1 MKKTKSLP
9 AIIMLVAGLI
19 DCIFSIYYHLSLW
32 EFTRQLLLVLIIF
45 YLIGCVVAIVI
56 DINFKAMEEEDA
68 KQAEAEEPL
77 DPEIEKEPEEVDI
90 SKEEEESEDTGDS
103 KDFEE
108 EEETAESA

>member
-56 DINFKAMEEEDA
+56 DINFKVMEEEEKGED
-68 KQAEAEEPL
+68 EEEEPL
-77 DPEIEKEPEEVDI
+77 DLGIEIEPEKVDI
-90 SKEEEESEDTGDS
+90 SEEEEESEDAGDS
-103 KDFEE
+103 EAV
-108 EEETAESA
+108 EETAESA

>member
-9 AIIMLVAGLI
+9 AIIMLAAGLI

-56 DINFKAMEEEDA
+56 DINFKAMEDDEGAEGTEGEEGLEEPKDSEDA
-68 KQAEAEEPL
+68 EGTGDEGSAEENEEPL
-77 DPEIEKEPEEVDI
+77 PENLEDI
-90 SKEEEESEDTGDS
+90 QSET
-103 KDFEE
+103 
-108 EEETAESA
+108 

>member
-56 DINFKAMEEEDA
+56 DINFKAMEEEEGEE
-68 KQAEAEEPL
+68 KEEEPL
-77 DPEIEKEPEEVDI
+77 DLEIPKEPDELNI
-90 SKEEEESEDTGDS
+90 SEEEEESEDAGDS
-103 KDFEE
+103 EAV
-108 EEETAESA
+108 EETAESA

>member
-56 DINFKAMEEEDA
+56 DINFKAMEEDE
-68 KQAEAEEPL
+68 AEKDEEEEPL
-77 DPEIEKEPEEVDI
+77 DLGIEIEPGEADI
-90 SKEEEESEDTGDS
+90 SKEEEESEDAGDS
-103 KDFEE
+103 GAV
-108 EEETAESA
+108 EETAESA

>member
-32 EFTRQLLLVLIIF
+32 EFTRQLLLVLVIF

-56 DINFKAMEEEDA
+56 DINFKVMEEEDA
-68 KQAEAEEPL
+68 EQDEEEEPL
-77 DPEIEKEPEEVDI
+77 DPGIEKEPEEVNI
-90 SKEEEESEDTGDS
+90 SEEEDESEDAGDS
-103 KDFEE
+103 EAV
-108 EEETAESA
+108 EETAESA

>member
-9 AIIMLVAGLI
+9 AIIMLVAGFI

-56 DINFKAMEEEDA
+56 DINFKAMEEEEEE
-68 KQAEAEEPL
+68 KEEEEPP
-77 DPEIEKEPEEVDI
+77 DSETEKEPEVAEA
-90 SKEEEESEDTGDS
+90 SEEEEKSEDAGDS
-103 KDFEE
+103 GAV
-108 EEETAESA
+108 EETAESA